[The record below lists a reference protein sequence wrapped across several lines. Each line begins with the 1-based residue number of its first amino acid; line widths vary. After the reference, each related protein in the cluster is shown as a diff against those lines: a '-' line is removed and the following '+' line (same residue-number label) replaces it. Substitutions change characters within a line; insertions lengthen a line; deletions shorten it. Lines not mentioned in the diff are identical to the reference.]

1 MVQIIIDPVIPP
13 VNDDGTESSL
23 LHGGDPPST
32 VEVAAKTTVNQPT
45 HGETPVDPLSF
56 SLEDLKAILT
66 TVTKD
71 LSESVME
78 TNRRLDELAKGI
90 SQRPISEITPPRVIH
105 PRGLSFDLTDAQSN
119 RVNPRFPGSLHPM
132 NQEGRPPMPPST
144 LSGHV
149 SRPATLDHDGQLDD
163 IYLKLREIGSQVHR
177 ASSSAPEIDRMI
189 EETQDSFHRSGY
201 THENPLSEA

>member
-23 LHGGDPPST
+23 LNGGDPPST
-32 VEVAAKTTVNQPT
+32 VEVAAKATANQPA
-45 HGETPVDPLSF
+45 HGATPIDPPSF

-90 SQRPISEITPPRVIH
+90 SQRPSSEVTLPRIIH

-119 RVNPRFPGSLHPM
+119 RMKPRFPGSLHPI
-132 NQEGRPPMPPST
+132 NQEGRPPMPPLTSP
-144 LSGHV
+144 GHV
-149 SRPATLDHDGQLDD
+149 SRSATLDHDGKLDD

-177 ASSSAPEIDRMI
+177 ASSLAPEIDRMI
-189 EETQDSFHRSGY
+189 EETQKTPFTDIGLHVRES
-201 THENPLSEA
+201 LK